1 MRTFEAAVP
10 QEKLTLRWRLF
21 AYHTWLR
28 LSALDR
34 KVLSKVLPR
43 ELFYN
48 VMITGTK
55 PAAPTEL

>member
-1 MRTFEAAVP
+1 M
-10 QEKLTLRWRLF
+10 F